1 MQKLKRILTCS
12 TSFTS
17 PSSPG
22 SPASPPIQRAAEQ
35 GCDRRHVRAASGDA
49 RLEALAE
56 KPIRP
61 YMHGVLEGDLP
72 FPERTLR
79 RRINTELLP
88 RTKRLVEVCEQLE
101 NGNAPEYSE
110 ALNLQKQLEE
120 RSRGMLVD
128 EHGEPIGGGDELAD
142 AVDQLQK
149 VVNAYFD
156 RNPGTPPPILRPRLP
171 AADVPVQSNQPSVS
185 AFLPKEAKVRRRGS
199 HAEIDEDIMAA
210 ALHLVKVD
218 SQTSSA
224 MENPENV
231 LNTKVGNFLEAIRQ
245 DKPVNMMAVIT
256 AKENRGNSKMLVNA
270 LKNLITRLPDLPM

>member
-1 MQKLKRILTCS
+1 MTCS

-17 PSSPG
+17 PTSPTSPS

-35 GCDRRHVRAASGDA
+35 GRDRRHVRAASGDA

-61 YMHGVLEGDLP
+61 YMEGVPKQRLHSS
-72 FPERTLR
+72 ERSIR
-79 RRINTELLP
+79 NRINIQLLP
-88 RTKRLVEVCEQLE
+88 RTTELVEVCKQLE

-110 ALNLQKQLEE
+110 AMNLQKQLEK

-128 EHGEPIGGGDELAD
+128 EHDKPIGGGDELAE
-142 AVDQLQK
+142 AVDQLEK
-149 VVNAYFD
+149 AVNAYFD
-156 RNPGTPPPILRPRLP
+156 RNPGTPRPILRPRLP
-171 AADVPVQSNQPSVS
+171 AADVPVQSNQPSVP
-185 AFLPKEAKVRRRGS
+185 AFLPKEAIVRRRGS
-199 HAEIDEDIMAA
+199 HAQIDEDIMAA

-245 DKPVNMMAVIT
+245 DKSVNMMAVIE
-256 AKENRGNSKMLVNA
+256 AKENRGNSKRLVNA
-270 LKNLITRLPDLPM
+270 LKNLIRRLPDLPM